1 MGGFHELWMFSL
13 TYDIPDL
20 NAKELVS
27 SSYWPKYSHFQQQAI
42 QVDKKYFFSFFQMYL
57 FLVRRKTDP
66 CLTTQSGS
74 KPFQFSKELPLSQ
87 LRIQSEL
94 FSKLTETFNLSFNIP
109 LTTALCHRTW
119 VWGLGPC
126 NCAAHYPL
134 YPHCR
139 PLRAWT
145 WNLKLNW
152 PLLSLAAKGRTLNCA
167 VLWPRKIEDDCAWS
181 NCSPPM

>member
-27 SSYWPKYSHFQQQAI
+27 TSYWPKYLHFQQQAT

-57 FLVRRKTDP
+57 FPVRRKTDP

-109 LTTALCHRTW
+109 PTTALCHRTW
-119 VWGLGPC
+119 VWVWSLVTAQRTIHCIHTVAHSGLDFKLETELATTELKP
-126 NCAAHYPL
+126 
-134 YPHCR
+134 
-139 PLRAWT
+139 RAGRST
-145 WNLKLNW
+145 EQYFGH
-152 PLLSLAAKGRTLNCA
+152 AK
-167 VLWPRKIEDDCAWS
+167 
-181 NCSPPM
+181 

>member
-1 MGGFHELWMFSL
+1 MWVVSMNSECSL
-13 TYDIPDL
+13 SHTTFPISMLKNSYL
-20 NAKELVS
+20 LVTDC
-27 SSYWPKYSHFQQQAI
+27 WPKYSHFQQQAT
-42 QVDKKYFFSFFQMYL
+42 QVDKKYFFSFFQMYR
-57 FLVRRKTDP
+57 FPVRRKTDP

-119 VWGLGPC
+119 VWGLEPC

-152 PLLSLAAKGRTLNCA
+152 PLLSSSQGQDAQLCSTLDTQNRWW
-167 VLWPRKIEDDCAWS
+167 LRIK
-181 NCSPPM
+181 

>member
-1 MGGFHELWMFSL
+1 MFSL

-27 SSYWPKYSHFQQQAI
+27 TSCWPNYLRFQQQAT

-119 VWGLGPC
+119 VWVWGLVTAQRTIHCIHTVAHSGLG
-126 NCAAHYPL
+126 L
-134 YPHCR
+134 E
-139 PLRAWT
+139 T
-145 WNLKLNW
+145 WNW
-152 PLLSLAAKGRTLNCA
+152 TGRYWAQAKGRTLNCA
-167 VLWPRKIEDDCAWS
+167 VLWTRKIEDDCAWS
-181 NCSPPM
+181 NCSPPV

>member
-27 SSYWPKYSHFQQQAI
+27 TCYWPNYLHFQQQAT

-119 VWGLGPC
+119 VWGLEPC

-139 PLRAWT
+139 HSGLGLET
-145 WNLKLNW
+145 WNW
-152 PLLSLAAKGRTLNCA
+152 TGHYWAQAKGRTLNFA
-167 VLWPRKIEDDCAWS
+167 VLWTRKIEDDCAWS